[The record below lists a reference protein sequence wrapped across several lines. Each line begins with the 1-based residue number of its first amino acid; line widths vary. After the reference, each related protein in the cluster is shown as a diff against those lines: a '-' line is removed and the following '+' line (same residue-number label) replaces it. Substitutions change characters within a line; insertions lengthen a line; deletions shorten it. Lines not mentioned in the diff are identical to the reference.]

1 MPPHS
6 IPLPTVARM
15 GDLTDLALS
24 SATGGRVLVVGD
36 GNFSFARAF
45 LRANAARVAS
55 GAIALT
61 ATSLDSHAELLRMY
75 PSAEAALAE
84 LTAGGARVA
93 HKVDATRLAEWRQR
107 DDTTTPT
114 RAFSSFDRIVFNFPH
129 FAAGGA
135 KRNKIHRHRQLL
147 RDFFASATD
156 VLAPDDGLV
165 FVTLCAGQGGTPC
178 DPKPRAPGD
187 TWQVVQ
193 CAADAGLVLRDVH
206 RCPVEKLAALGYF
219 SVGYKLRERGFWT
232 PESVTHVFTR
242 EATSSTPMGVAAP
255 FPIDWT
261 RAISFWTHDGF
272 SEDKVATILRESFPA
287 PMTLS
292 LQLTDTY
299 TCPQTGRH
307 SVTYAFT
314 VACAYSALS
323 KARVNARTLEALGRI
338 ESSGFASSRAE

>member
-1 MPPHS
+1 MLRAT
-6 IPLPTVARM
+6 LPTVAT
-15 GDLTDLALS
+15 GDLTDLALHD
-24 SATGGRVLVVGD
+24 AAGGRVLVVGD
-36 GNFSFARAF
+36 GNFSFTRAF

-61 ATSLDSHAELLRMY
+61 ATSLDTHAELLRMY
-75 PSAEAALAE
+75 PSAAAALAE
-84 LTAGGARVA
+84 LAAGGASVA
-93 HKVDATRLAEWRQR
+93 HGVDATRLSEWRR
-107 DDTTTPT
+107 PDETS
-114 RAFSSFDRIVFNFPH
+114 RAFDRVVFNFPH

-147 RDFFASATD
+147 CEFFASAAA
-156 VLAPDDGLV
+156 VLARDGLV

-206 RCPVEKLAALGYF
+206 RCPVETLAALGYL

-232 PESVTHVFTR
+232 PDSVTHVFGR
-242 EATSSTPMGVAAP
+242 EAVGVPAP
-255 FPIDWT
+255 FPIEWT
-261 RAISFWTHDGF
+261 RAISFWTHEGF
-272 SEDKVATILRESFPA
+272 TEAKVAAILRASFPA
-287 PMTLS
+287 PMTLRYE
-292 LQLTDTY
+292 LTDTY
-299 TCPQTGRH
+299 TCPQTGRA

-323 KARVNARTLEALGRI
+323 KARVNARALAALRRI
-338 ESSGFASSRAE
+338 ESSGFASSRAA